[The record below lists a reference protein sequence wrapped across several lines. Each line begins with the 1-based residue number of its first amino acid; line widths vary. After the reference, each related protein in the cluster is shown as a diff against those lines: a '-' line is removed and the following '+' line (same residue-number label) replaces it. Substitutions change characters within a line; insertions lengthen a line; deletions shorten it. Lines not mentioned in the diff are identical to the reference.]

1 MTAVY
6 AFSHPKT
13 MFLTPFESLRH
24 WENWIEL
31 NRGSQ
36 PHFAPNRHMSIGT
49 PQPAVLV
56 GKSAI
61 MRRVSWSQPSI
72 GTAGSP
78 PSKRAERRIPSRR
91 AGGNLRN
98 ENDSSSRSTPPHL
111 LPSSFF
117 SFDKLRSLTKLT
129 HHCISFFLRRKA
141 KLGQHQ
147 WIKRNK

>member
-111 LPSSFF
+111 LPSSLS

-129 HHCISFFLRRKA
+129 HHCISFFFETE
-141 KLGQHQ
+141 GQ
-147 WIKRNK
+147 IEPTPMN